1 MYLIFDPFLLCL
13 PMGLTTDEK
22 PTADHKVGQHT
33 HTYIHIHT
41 HTYIHTHTHTHTTP
55 SPACDFGSGARHM
68 GCHLKPFYLHNA
80 DEEHA
85 ADHEECAEELRPRL
99 ALTRRAV
106 HLEAF
111 R

>member
-41 HTYIHTHTHTHTTP
+41 HTYDTESGMRLRVRCETYGM
-55 SPACDFGSGARHM
+55 SPKTILPA
-68 GCHLKPFYLHNA
+68 
-80 DEEHA
+80 
-85 ADHEECAEELRPRL
+85 
-99 ALTRRAV
+99 
-106 HLEAF
+106 
-111 R
+111 